1 MDGSQE
7 RPSAIPRLSRLPVP
21 RSASAIPKP
30 ASTIPGPSA
39 VRRAPSGENIGRGPG
54 LSWDLQPP
62 KLRHASSRGQLR
74 PGSNKA
80 TPSPS
85 STAQPTSAN
94 RQPRAQKPKAPRAV
108 PQSQRRAHTMVD
120 HAAARRA
127 SSFVDAQ
134 FDAPHR
140 GSQELGSHDVLGNL
154 PAAASAYATP
164 TPVKSR
170 LSLSE
175 RTIGTLAQI
184 PSSPAMTKRPSS
196 FFEQARPAS
205 GAESGNSRPSS
216 SYNSDGSARSSSRQ
230 DSRPGSSADN
240 DEPAALNLRAPSAHV
255 KPSASASCAASRRAS
270 MAPSS
275 KLPGSSLMARP
286 HAKSPTAGM
295 KSYERSPVKS
305 EAKTVAEKSGAPRAP
320 VKGLFRKPS
329 LSVVGSSAEKS
340 SSSGRLSSDPD
351 QEPAA
356 SWGGVIPP
364 MASASTGPGPA
375 EPAHSLSSRKSSA
388 ALRQQIAKAKAAKR
402 AVIRQASND
411 SATLSNPA
419 APTVP
424 SDHGF
429 DFDGGIEDPFNL
441 RRGENASSKV
451 LKQRVATARTSGRLN
466 IAALGLK
473 EIPTEVMKMY
483 DLESIGAHDGSWAES
498 VDLTR
503 LVAADNEL
511 ETLDD
516 AAFPDASPDAVD
528 GDEDSQ
534 SNVFGGLETLD
545 LHGNVLVGVPLGFRR
560 LAHLTSLNLSSNR
573 LGNDCVDVI
582 SHMTALKDLKL
593 SKNRLSG
600 PLNSALSN
608 LELLEMLDVHGNSI
622 TALPQGVE
630 NLSRLRILNLSENRL
645 DTLPFDGL
653 AKLPLIELFLRKN
666 RLSGTLIREPI
677 HSLPLLQT
685 LDASSNQLTRL
696 TPLETAFSLPAVHTV
711 SLSMNRLQELP
722 DMSTWTSLVT
732 LTVDENSIS
741 SIPNSFTSLEKL
753 RHADLSSNDIRAVP
767 PEIARMAGLSMLRLT
782 GNPLRDK
789 KFASATTDEL
799 KEILAGRLE
808 PPPPYQEP
816 GDMHTMT
823 DLMGCLVEMDSKIK
837 MGRAT
842 MVVENIDGDSRSDA
856 DDNFAT
862 PPTSAPHSPVRSP
875 LSTAGDEPSRSETP
889 TTQVWP
895 VKPGGLLDRSRTA
908 SSALSDA
915 MCSEVAARHQV
926 RQVQLHHNLF
936 TCMPSSLGIFSALAS
951 LSISHNQL
959 TGDCFL
965 AEELTLP
972 ALREINL
979 ASNLITNLEPL
990 IRLLHAPALD
1000 KMDVS
1005 MNRIRSIPRGLK
1017 QAFPQLTV
1025 LLASNNQLT
1034 ELEPESIKGLK
1045 TVDVSSNDI
1054 AQLNPRIGLL
1064 GGQGGLQRLEVTGNR
1079 FKVPRWNILE
1089 RGTEAT
1095 LRWLR
1100 GRVPADEMAAW
1111 REGNDDE
1118 SGDEVD

>member
-205 GAESGNSRPSS
+205 GAES
-216 SYNSDGSARSSSRQ
+216 

-356 SWGGVIPP
+356 SW
-364 MASASTGPGPA
+364 A

-630 NLSRLRILNLSENRL
+630 NLS
-645 DTLPFDGL
+645 P
-653 AKLPLIELFLRKN
+653 
-666 RLSGTLIREPI
+666 
-677 HSLPLLQT
+677 
-685 LDASSNQLTRL
+685 
-696 TPLETAFSLPAVHTV
+696 VHTV

-862 PPTSAPHSPVRSP
+862 PPTSAPHSP
-875 LSTAGDEPSRSETP
+875 TP